1 MRILL
6 VILAA
11 LIVAG
16 GTGFYVV
23 QGLRPQAP
31 EVVVE
36 AAPAM
41 REVFVPAQQ
50 LPVGTI
56 ITPVR
61 LSRMEMTEGAISAQ
75 MIVADAAGE
84 AFLAGSV
91 ARQVLP
97 QGVPI
102 ARSAIV
108 QPGDRG
114 FLAAV
119 LPKGKRAITIAI
131 SEVAGLGGLV
141 LPGDRVDL
149 ILTYSVAGDII
160 DAEREIRASETVMT
174 NIRVL
179 ALDQRLGPVV
189 LDEEG
194 KAETPPVAR
203 TATLEVSPQEAEMI
217 TLGQT
222 LGTLSLVL
230 NSVRDGGDPDAAP
243 IVEDDPDQTP
253 VSSLKVATGTL
264 LPRQMTLDSDV
275 TSLLA
280 RQLAAK
286 AESLAVSPVP
296 PSDRTTKVQVVR
308 GVQTQAVQLGVE
320 AVDGE
325 TPAAEQPSPAAAA
338 E

>member
-1 MRILL
+1 MRMLL

-31 EVVVE
+31 EVVVQA

-41 REVFVPAQQ
+41 REVFVSAQE

-56 ITPVR
+56 ITPAR
-61 LSRMEMTEGAISAQ
+61 LSRMEMTEGAITAQ
-75 MIVADAAGE
+75 MIVADPAGE
-84 AFLAGSV
+84 AALAGSV

-160 DAEREIRASETVMT
+160 DAEREIRASETVMS

-189 LDEEG
+189 LDQEG
-194 KAETPPVAR
+194 KAETPPIAR

-230 NSVRDGGDPDAAP
+230 NSVRDGGDPDAEPSNEPADT
-243 IVEDDPDQTP
+243 ETP
-253 VSSLKVATGTL
+253 SLEVATGTL

-296 PSDRTTKVQVVR
+296 PSDRTTKVQIVR
-308 GVQTQAVQLGVE
+308 GVEAQAVQLGVE
-320 AVDGE
+320 ALEGE
-325 TPAAEQPSPAAAA
+325 TPVAEQPSPAAAA